1 VAAPAAPAEPAAP
14 ALDDK
19 TRAAIEKGVKALK

>member
-1 VAAPAAPAEPAAP
+1 LPAAPAAGNAP
-14 ALDDK
+14 IDDK